1 MLSFAKSHKIT
12 MVCTP
17 TGVWVNR
24 ITKTNINKLQCMGID
39 LAAVKNAVFVE
50 KPFHWMSPALIDCL
64 IMSCC
69 KGQYYT
75 SIFVWLTSTVGTWGQ
90 KLQAVSNKTPTVK
103 PVGKAHW
110 RILATSHAKQEQAEH
125 GWALRATSKELTSTV
140 TMVLQAEPNW

>member
-1 MLSFAKSHKIT
+1 

-69 KGQYYT
+69 KRQ
-75 SIFVWLTSTVGTWGQ
+75 II
-90 KLQAVSNKTPTVK
+90 LQFSFD
-103 PVGKAHW
+103 
-110 RILATSHAKQEQAEH
+110 
-125 GWALRATSKELTSTV
+125 
-140 TMVLQAEPNW
+140 

>member
-1 MLSFAKSHKIT
+1 

-24 ITKTNINKLQCMGID
+24 ITKTNINKLQRMGID

-75 SIFVWLTSTVGTWGQ
+75 SIFV
-90 KLQAVSNKTPTVK
+90 
-103 PVGKAHW
+103 
-110 RILATSHAKQEQAEH
+110 
-125 GWALRATSKELTSTV
+125 
-140 TMVLQAEPNW
+140 